1 MTLPYLW
8 FVFFCSFI
16 IPNKNLRSF
25 SQRQI
30 NNGATISLTKLQ
42 LKQRL
47 FMSKSQEWNNK
58 KENRD
63 ICVLRLM
70 TFFIEPCNK
79 ARVA

>member
-1 MTLPYLW
+1 MVCKTGYGERFHKGKLQTKSQTFLMTLPSLW

-58 KENRD
+58 K
-63 ICVLRLM
+63 
-70 TFFIEPCNK
+70 
-79 ARVA
+79 

>member
-1 MTLPYLW
+1 MVCKTGYGERFHKGKLQTKSQTFLMTLPYLW
-8 FVFFCSFI
+8 FVLFCSFI

-30 NNGATISLTKLQ
+30 NDGATISLTKLQ

-58 KENRD
+58 K
-63 ICVLRLM
+63 
-70 TFFIEPCNK
+70 
-79 ARVA
+79 

>member
-1 MTLPYLW
+1 MVCKTGYGERFHKGKLQTKSQTFLMTLPYLW
-8 FVFFCSFI
+8 FVLFCSFI

-30 NNGATISLTKLQ
+30 HNGVTISLTKLQ

-58 KENRD
+58 K
-63 ICVLRLM
+63 
-70 TFFIEPCNK
+70 
-79 ARVA
+79 

>member
-1 MTLPYLW
+1 MVCKTGYGERFHKGKLQTKSQTFLMTLPYLW
-8 FVFFCSFI
+8 FVLFCSFI

-30 NNGATISLTKLQ
+30 DNGATISLTKLQ

-58 KENRD
+58 K
-63 ICVLRLM
+63 
-70 TFFIEPCNK
+70 
-79 ARVA
+79 

>member
-1 MTLPYLW
+1 MVCKTGYGERFHKGKLQTKSQTFLMTLPYLW
-8 FVFFCSFI
+8 FVLFCSLI

-58 KENRD
+58 K
-63 ICVLRLM
+63 
-70 TFFIEPCNK
+70 
-79 ARVA
+79 

>member
-1 MTLPYLW
+1 MVCKTGYGERFHKGKLQTKPQTFLMTLPYLW

-42 LKQRL
+42 LRQRL

-58 KENRD
+58 K
-63 ICVLRLM
+63 
-70 TFFIEPCNK
+70 
-79 ARVA
+79 

>member
-1 MTLPYLW
+1 MVCKTGYGERFHKGKLQTKSQTFLMTLPYLW
-8 FVFFCSFI
+8 FVLFCSFI

-30 NNGATISLTKLQ
+30 NNRATISLTKLQ

-58 KENRD
+58 K
-63 ICVLRLM
+63 
-70 TFFIEPCNK
+70 
-79 ARVA
+79 